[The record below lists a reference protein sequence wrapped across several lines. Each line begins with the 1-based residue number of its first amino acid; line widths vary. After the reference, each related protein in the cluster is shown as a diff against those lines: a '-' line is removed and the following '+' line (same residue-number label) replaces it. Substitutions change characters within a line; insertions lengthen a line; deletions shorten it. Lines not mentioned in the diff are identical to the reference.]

1 MSNDILCTL
10 QLKSMS
16 FQNGKIPKKRN
27 RRWEHRSPQ
36 SSPRVSLHRCGST
49 AGSEAQL
56 SRDRNDP
63 KSGLASPNHTA
74 NLLGPVLRFID
85 TDISKQNIH
94 FAACLPIYKICTL
107 LQCSTAPSSKIA
119 EFILQHVGGIPGFF
133 TKQFYQIRQ
142 K

>member
-16 FQNGKIPKKRN
+16 FQSGKIPKKKGTGAGN
-27 RRWEHRSPQ
+27 TARRRARHAS
-36 SSPRVSLHRCGST
+36 GYT
-49 AGSEAQL
+49 AVAQL